1 MSARVPARPRST
13 MARSPEMLGGPGLI
27 HVPQAYYGTA
37 HVRDVNAYR
46 KPARLA
52 HSDLIY
58 MYDPYW
64 IGRQAMRADADIT
77 EAQLAELV
85 SHFYG
90 KVRRDPEL
98 GPVFNGAISDWDTH
112 LEKLTAFWSS
122 VMLGT
127 GRYRGQ
133 PMVAH
138 MQLGPA
144 IKIGRAHV

>member
-1 MSARVPARPRST
+1 MSARGPARPRST
-13 MARSPEMLGGPGLI
+13 MARSPEMLGGPGLM
-27 HVPQAYYGTA
+27 HVPQAYYGTE

-64 IGRQAMRADADIT
+64 LGRQAMRADADIT

-85 SHFYG
+85 RPFYG
-90 KVRRDPEL
+90 KVRSDTEL

-112 LEKLTAFWSS
+112 IEKPTPFLPS
-122 VMLGT
+122 VMT
-127 GRYRGQ
+127 GPVHNRGSASGDPTQ
-133 PMVAH
+133 HRPAH
-138 MQLGPA
+138 T
-144 IKIGRAHV
+144 

>member
-1 MSARVPARPRST
+1 
-13 MARSPEMLGGPGLI
+13 
-27 HVPQAYYGTA
+27 
-37 HVRDVNAYR
+37 
-46 KPARLA
+46 
-52 HSDLIY
+52 
-58 MYDPYW
+58 MYDPDW

-144 IKIGRAHV
+144 ITPALFDRWLHLWGDRKSVVEGKSVSVRVDLGGRRIIKKTNKK